1 MKAVA
6 WIWAEQLYHHC
17 IMLNILSTML
27 HQIRKSERKKIQS
40 SQTEWPDKAEYK
52 TGLKEAGAVRSGNW
66 WSSQSI
72 QSRPGYQRSLEK
84 DLPLGQTDA

>member
-1 MKAVA
+1 MNLGCWTALSPLRHVKYLIYHAA
-6 WIWAEQLYHHC
+6 PDKEIW
-17 IMLNILSTML
+17 T
-27 HQIRKSERKKIQS
+27 KKIQS
-40 SQTEWPDKAEYK
+40 SQTEWPDKADYK
-52 TGLKEAGAVRSGNW
+52 TGLKEAGAVRSGDW